1 MIAMHKLGG
10 KVGIIFYAIFLLSC
24 QKTEYES
31 PLWENFEIIKGGQ
44 IQALQYA
51 AEEGKVYGVG
61 GKGWDWGSVFAWEV
75 ESQSLFAQTQLE
87 GPSLLCFYLDRDF
100 ILAGGLEG
108 TLVLTDKQGQP
119 MDKRK
124 LPLAE
129 IRGLHPSHR
138 GWEVIG
144 LDNFTQ
150 GKALFVQEGFT
161 VGETTLFDNALKALA
176 YLPQRDEF
184 LAGGYGLALSWMASG
199 GNFTPIPEFSG
210 DQIEAI
216 AIDREGTAYWV
227 GYGGGIFS
235 RNAGTGQWQRRA
247 RRQDFGRR
255 NPGFRTATWINHKDC
270 LVVAGERGH
279 VYFSKDGGRSW
290 GALPAPKV
298 DFLSS
303 TASDSL
309 LFLGGR
315 DGILYTYPLAFL

>member
-1 MIAMHKLGG
+1 MTTAHKLQRRL
-10 KVGIIFYAIFLLSC
+10 AMIFLLALLFSC

-31 PLWENFEIIKGGQ
+31 PLWENFELIKGGQ

-51 AEEGKVYGVG
+51 VEEDRVYGVG
-61 GKGWDWGSVFAWEV
+61 GKGWEWGSVFAWEV
-75 ESQSLFAQTQLE
+75 ESQNLSMQAQLE
-87 GPSLLCFYLDRDF
+87 GPMLLCFYKDPAY

-108 TLVLTDKQGQP
+108 NLVLTDKEGHLL
-119 MDKRK
+119 DKKR
-124 LPLAE
+124 LPIRE
-129 IRGLHPSHR
+129 IRGLHPSQR

-150 GKALFVQEGFT
+150 GKALVLQEGFALAQ
-161 VGETTLFDNALKALA
+161 TTLFDNALRALA
-176 YLPQRDEF
+176 YLPHQDEF
-184 LAGGYGLALSWMASG
+184 LAGGYGLALSRRGSEG
-199 GNFTPIPEFSG
+199 EFTLIPEFSG

-216 AIDREGTAYWV
+216 VADPYGETYWI

-235 RNAGTGQWQRRA
+235 RNAVTGQWQRRA
-247 RRQDFGRR
+247 KRQDFGKR
-255 NPGFRTATWINHKDC
+255 NPGFRTATWIDPLDC

-279 VYFSKDGGRSW
+279 VYYSKDGGKSW
-290 GALPAPKV
+290 ASLTAPKV

-303 TASDSL
+303 AASDSL